1 MSQYDEGHT
10 VAGWTG
16 AAIAVAGSAC
26 LAVAVVG
33 WTPGRYVGLV
43 LLVVSAV
50 VTWLLHL
57 AGWGKAAGPR
67 PRDQWGVR
75 DTAARAGH
83 PGCFACRLAGRRGER
98 TEASKKARTGAG
110 TVQAG

>member
-16 AAIAVAGSAC
+16 AAVAVAGSAC

-33 WTPGRYVGLV
+33 WTPGWYLGLV
-43 LLVVSAV
+43 LLVVAAV
-50 VTWLLHL
+50 LTWVLHL

-67 PRDQWGVR
+67 PRTAWGVR
-75 DTAARAGH
+75 DTSARAGH
-83 PGCFACRLAGRRGER
+83 PDCFACRLAGRRGE
-98 TEASKKARTGAG
+98 AVDAPKQARTVETRTG
-110 TVQAG
+110 